1 MYNKTNYIRN
11 AYSPV
16 EIAICRDEKRFL
28 CISFRNIQE
37 LKSNRPL
44 VAQDKSIYTWGHTL
58 WRIPSATNRV
68 SRSQSTRFNPT
79 SLLSPLSLRR
89 SFPFDL
95 FFSFYLSFFFFLFLH
110 TLYISQLAISNSIWL
125 DLIESTRKIDLIF
138 DFLQIWYHW
147 YLDQWKSIRI
157 IFGGNV
163 SAKKYFERIKFDERM
178 GWVFLKAMT
187 TSNLFVISR

>member
-1 MYNKTNYIRN
+1 MRIIIIVNQDKTRRIILNSFEFFFFFLYNKTNYIRN

-28 CISFRNIQE
+28 CVSFRNIEE

-95 FFSFYLSFFFFLFLH
+95 FFSFYLSFFFLFFFTYTLH
-110 TLYISQLAISNSIWL
+110 ITISN
-125 DLIESTRKIDLIF
+125 
-138 DFLQIWYHW
+138 
-147 YLDQWKSIRI
+147 
-157 IFGGNV
+157 
-163 SAKKYFERIKFDERM
+163 
-178 GWVFLKAMT
+178 
-187 TSNLFVISR
+187 